1 MKNTLETWLL
11 TTKWQW
17 WGVGHDGTESWI
29 GRHSWGSYWG
39 DQGFFYIQMHYN
51 NLGIETDCECLWSL
65 TIPLTLIGLC
75 LFRCCVVSTISSLHC
90 FNRLESSNCCW
101 KYPPFLPCSGRPI
114 DSADSDRK
122 QYYLLSLH

>member
-17 WGVGHDGTESWI
+17 WGVGMTALSP
-29 GRHSWGSYWG
+29 GSAATPG
-39 DQGFFYIQMHYN
+39 AATG
-51 NLGIETDCECLWSL
+51 ETKASSTSRCTT
-65 TIPLTLIGLC
+65 TILASRRTVSACG
-75 LFRCCVVSTISSLHC
+75 VSTISSLHC

-122 QYYLLSLH
+122 Q